1 MEVVDFND
9 AKSNCGSVW
18 SSGDVV
24 SANMEGDG
32 VEREEMM
39 FNLRT
44 LNPRIHVLILWVN
57 RSVGISCAMRDSAHT

>member
-9 AKSNCGSVW
+9 SKSNCGSVG

-32 VEREEMM
+32 IEREEML
-39 FNLRT
+39 FDLRR
-44 LNPRIHVLILWVN
+44 LNPKIHVLVLWVT
-57 RSVGISCAMRDSAHT
+57 RWVFVVC

>member
-39 FNLRT
+39 LFDWTSLFQF
-44 LNPRIHVLILWVN
+44 
-57 RSVGISCAMRDSAHT
+57 